1 VSIVLDFGEETRLG
15 ASWSTVL
22 YLGGANFRTALLRR
36 WDGAAWQTLG
46 TWDGAT
52 GFAGLGYELH
62 GNVIRP
68 TAGTSTAGRWIND
81 GELVGWR
88 AHLPSGK
95 VRRVL
100 RNSGGSWSTA
110 TTVRPELVLDG
121 VDGTEAASG
130 VVDLVSPAG
139 VLVVNQTSASANYTR
154 YISLAIASGQDTPP
168 DEDFYS
174 LGVALVGGLHAVG
187 KQWSDSWSLAR
198 DPNVAATVDTRGA
211 RQVRQLG
218 PTSQSL
224 TVAWQDGQR
233 LDAMRSAALDPDYLG
248 TTAGAPLV
256 AEHDVLGQLHGL
268 QVATLAGEIPVVA
281 LSVVPD
287 AASSFTSDRSLY
299 TYGHLTSL
307 RVQANVVTGEENLS
321 EFVRIE
327 SITVQECV

>member
-1 VSIVLDFGEETRLG
+1 
-15 ASWSTVL
+15 
-22 YLGGANFRTALLRR
+22 
-36 WDGAAWQTLG
+36 
-46 TWDGAT
+46 
-52 GFAGLGYELH
+52 
-62 GNVIRP
+62 
-68 TAGTSTAGRWIND
+68 
-81 GELVGWR
+81 
-88 AHLPSGK
+88 
-95 VRRVL
+95 
-100 RNSGGSWSTA
+100 
-110 TTVRPELVLDG
+110 VLDG

-168 DEDFYS
+168 DEDYYQI
-174 LGVALVGGLHAVG
+174 GVALVGGLHAVG

-268 QVATLAGEIPVVA
+268 QVATLGGEIPVVA

-307 RVQANVVTGEENLS
+307 RVQANVVTGEENSS